1 MRRRLQHVLICGLW
15 LAMLAVMA
23 PAMPAAEARI
33 AVAANFAGPMQ
44 RLVPLFESA
53 TGHRL
58 IVAVGSTGALHAQI
72 RHGAPFDVFL
82 AGDTTT
88 PAMLRAAGVGVE
100 GYVFTYATGRLVL
113 WSRDPTLVDGEGAVL
128 RSREWRRLAI
138 ANPALAPYGKA
149 AIETLG
155 RLGLIEQVRPRL
167 VQGENIAQTLQFVA
181 SGNAQLGFV
190 ALSQVMQDGRMTAGS
205 MWRVPREWHAAI
217 AQDALLLQ
225 RGRDNP
231 AAVAF
236 LEFLRSARAR
246 EVMQRFGYEFPAEG
260 S

>member
-15 LAMLAVMA
+15 LAMLAVRA

-58 IVAVGSTGALHAQI
+58 LVAVGSTGALHAQI

-100 GYVFTYATGRLVL
+100 GYSFTYATGRLVL
-113 WSRDPTLVDGEGAVL
+113 WSGDPRLVDG
-128 RSREWRRLAI
+128 EWRRLAI

-155 RLGLIEQVRPRL
+155 HLGLIEQVRSRL

-236 LEFLRSARAR
+236 LEFLRGARAR